1 MALTNPSLW
10 FPAIFMLRF
19 LKTRAISFCLAL
31 LILSMVNHLMTQNTH
46 ADNLERLQQDLPKQ
60 INGWTVEPPDRI
72 FDPKTIFSYING
84 GAEVYRAYNMRT
96 CLSRRYTASNRPV
109 IMLDIFDM
117 GSPRDAFGVFTHD
130 TDGSVIDIGQNARL
144 RPGWLS
150 FWKSRYFIS
159 IYAEEETEAA
169 EKTVKELAGRV
180 AAAISQEGAPPKIL
194 MRLPSEGLQNKNIRY
209 LHHFMVLNYHYYLA
223 DENILNIS
231 VETDV
236 VLAAYHLENQRARLL
251 LISYANA
258 PNAMQSRTRFLKH
271 YLPDADSTGAALL
284 ENGKWAAVKQID
296 HLLAI
301 VLEADSRKLAERLL
315 KRIEP

>member
-1 MALTNPSLW
+1 
-10 FPAIFMLRF
+10 MLRF
-19 LKTRAISFCLAL
+19 LQTRAISFFLAL
-31 LILSMVNHLMTQNTH
+31 LISSMVNHLMTQNTY
-46 ADNLERLQQDLPKQ
+46 ADTLERLQQDLPKQ

-84 GAEVYRAYNMRT
+84 GAEVYRAYNMQT
-96 CLSRRYTASNRPV
+96 CLSRRYTAPNRPV

-117 GSPRDAFGVFTHD
+117 GSPQDAFGVFTHD
-130 TDGSVIDIGQNARL
+130 TDGSVIAIGQNARI

-150 FWKSRYFIS
+150 FWKWRYFIS

-169 EKTVKELAGRV
+169 EKAVKELAGQV
-180 AAAISQEGAPPKIL
+180 AAAISQKGAPPKLL
-194 MRLPSEGLQNKNIRY
+194 MRLPSEGLQNENIRY

-231 VETDV
+231 AETEV
-236 VLAAYHLENQRARLL
+236 VLATYHFDNQRVRLL
-251 LISYANA
+251 LVNYANA
-258 PNAMQSRTRFLKH
+258 QNAMQSHTRFLKH

-284 ENGKWAAVKQID
+284 ENGKWTAVTRID

-301 VLEADSRKLAERLL
+301 VFEANSHKMAERLL
-315 KRIEP
+315 NRIKP

>member
-1 MALTNPSLW
+1 MPVLLTLIMVTHIMAQAS
-10 FPAIFMLRF
+10 
-19 LKTRAISFCLAL
+19 
-31 LILSMVNHLMTQNTH
+31 H
-46 ADNLERLQQDLPKQ
+46 ADTLERLQQNLPEQ
-60 INGWTVEPPDRI
+60 INGWTAELPDRI

-84 GAEVYRAYNMRT
+84 GAEVYRAYNMQT

-117 GSPRDAFGVFTHD
+117 GSDRDAFGVFTHD
-130 TDGSVIDIGQNARL
+130 TDGSVIAIGQNARL

-169 EKTVKELAGRV
+169 EKAIKELASQV
-180 AAAISQEGAPPKIL
+180 AAAISHDGAPPEIL
-194 MRLPSEGLQNKNIRY
+194 IRLPAEGLQNKNIRY

-231 VETDV
+231 AETDV
-236 VLAAYHLENQRARLL
+236 ILAAYRLENQQARLL

-258 PNAMQSRTRFLKH
+258 QNAMKSRNRFLTH
-271 YLPDADSTGAALL
+271 YLPDADSSGTALM

-315 KRIEP
+315 KRIKP

>member
-1 MALTNPSLW
+1 MPVLLT
-10 FPAIFMLRF
+10 
-19 LKTRAISFCLAL
+19 
-31 LILSMVNHLMTQNTH
+31 LSVVTHLMAQTSH
-46 ADNLERLQQDLPKQ
+46 ADSLERLQQNLPQQ
-60 INGWTVEPPDRI
+60 INGWTAELPDRI

-84 GAEVYRAYNMRT
+84 GAEVYRAYNMQT
-96 CLSRRYTASNRPV
+96 CLSRRYTALNRPV

-159 IYAEEETEAA
+159 IYAEEDTEAA
-169 EKTVKELAGRV
+169 EQAIKELAGKV

-194 MRLPSEGLQNKNIRY
+194 RRLPSEGLQNKKIHY

-231 VETDV
+231 AETDV
-236 VLAAYHLENQRARLL
+236 VLATYHLDNKGARLL

-258 PNAMQSRTRFLKH
+258 QNAMQSRTRFLKH
-271 YLPDADSTGAALL
+271 YLPDADSTGSALL
-284 ENGKWAAVKQID
+284 ENGKWAAIKQID

-301 VLEADSRKLAERLL
+301 VLEADSRRLAERLL
-315 KRIEP
+315 NRIE

>member
-1 MALTNPSLW
+1 
-10 FPAIFMLRF
+10 MLRF
-19 LKTRAISFCLAL
+19 LQTRAISFCLAL

-46 ADNLERLQQDLPKQ
+46 AVTLERLQQNLPKQ
-60 INGWTVEPPDRI
+60 INGWTVDPPDRI

-84 GAEVYRAYNMRT
+84 GAEVYRAYNLQT
-96 CLSRRYTASNRPV
+96 CLSRRYTAPNRPV

-130 TDGSVIDIGQNARL
+130 TDGSVIDIGQNARF

-150 FWKSRYFIS
+150 FWKWHYFIS
-159 IYAEEETEAA
+159 IYAEEETETA
-169 EKTVKELAGRV
+169 EKAVKELAGQV

-194 MRLPSEGLQNKNIRY
+194 MRLPSEGLQNENIRY

-236 VLAAYHLENQRARLL
+236 VLATYHFDDQRARLL
-251 LISYANA
+251 LINYTDAQ
-258 PNAMQSRTRFLKH
+258 NAMQSRTRFLKH

-284 ENGKWAAVKQID
+284 ENGKWAAVTRID
-296 HLLAI
+296 QLLAI